1 MKREAIQPP
10 QTTTGL
16 RPVVSDLNRSALDM
30 KASQSSSWAVFGL
43 FAAILA
49 CIGFWV
55 LAKTAAWSV
64 WSVTQRFTLIG
75 NLILAHSAVVLL
87 FVHIARDGVPDGIA
101 AGSLLLA
108 LGALPFGYSFHYL
121 FLGPSYGG
129 LIGGVGALIALLQFG
144 ISGSVV
150 TSGLV
155 LLLRAFRKRKD
166 AKRRLNLL
174 RKEAELGGTDNSGAA
189 PRRV

>member
-1 MKREAIQPP
+1 MKEP
-10 QTTTGL
+10 Q
-16 RPVVSDLNRSALDM
+16 SNWWAL
-30 KASQSSSWAVFGL
+30 FGL
-43 FAAILA
+43 VAAILA
-49 CIGFWV
+49 CVGFWII
-55 LAKTAAWSV
+55 AKTAAWSA

-75 NLILAHSAVVLL
+75 NLILAHFAVVVL
-87 FVHIARDGVPDGIA
+87 FVHIARDGVLDGIA

-150 TSGLV
+150 TSGSV
-155 LLLRAFRKRKD
+155 LLLRAFRKRRD
-166 AKRRLNLL
+166 AKRRLNIL
-174 RKEAELGGTDNSGAA
+174 RKEADPAGTDNDRAA
-189 PRRV
+189 PGRV

>member
-1 MKREAIQPP
+1 MKE
-10 QTTTGL
+10 
-16 RPVVSDLNRSALDM
+16 SHSNR
-30 KASQSSSWAVFGL
+30 WAFFGL

-55 LAKTAAWSV
+55 SAKTAAWSA
-64 WSVTQRFTLIG
+64 WSDTQRFTLIG
-75 NLILAHSAVVLL
+75 NLILSHVTVVLL
-87 FVHIARDGVPDGIA
+87 FVHIARDGVLDGVA

-108 LGALPFGYSFHYL
+108 LGAIPFGYSFHYL

-129 LIGGVGALIALLQFG
+129 LIGGIGALIMLMAFG

-150 TSGLV
+150 TSGSV
-155 LLLRAFRKRKD
+155 LLLRAFRKRRD

-174 RKEAELGGTDNSGAA
+174 RKEAEL
-189 PRRV
+189 